1 MFKQPETFRATAPGK
16 FLMLAGGTAARE
28 AACHCVRVT
37 STGREQVWDSVP
49 GPLERD
55 VRLWQTVPS
64 KVWQHV
70 PEGFYLIFLL
80 KRCQQALNHGK
91 KQASQNTHPYQNSSP
106 ILEQIQLEEFE
117 KRWVN
122 FGVTSIGVQ
131 SQEENQQVP
140 RGPYGHGR
148 LCASLAT
155 VQCLGFMPTAEKPQE
170 KNIYS
175 AFRGQSQ
182 ESGTPELL
190 GVQDH
195 VHPAMGTG
203 KLISSSKIQEY
214 FHQKKKKNSNA
225 GLHAILFGNS
235 HSHFASLNGTN
246 TWWEDVGKFILYAA
260 QMDKLFYLM

>member
-28 AACHCVRVT
+28 AVCHCVRVT

-122 FGVTSIGVQ
+122 FWSDKHWSTESRRK
-131 SQEENQQVP
+131 P
-140 RGPYGHGR
+140 AGPQR
-148 LCASLAT
+148 AIWSRKA
-155 VQCLGFMPTAEKPQE
+155 LGFPGHSTMSGFHAYCWKTTREEYIFCFQ
-170 KNIYS
+170 
-175 AFRGQSQ
+175 RT
-182 ESGTPELL
+182 ESGIWHSWVAGSPRPCTP
-190 GVQDH
+190 
-195 VHPAMGTG
+195 
-203 KLISSSKIQEY
+203 
-214 FHQKKKKNSNA
+214 SN
-225 GLHAILFGNS
+225 GNWEINLF
-235 HSHFASLNGTN
+235 L
-246 TWWEDVGKFILYAA
+246 
-260 QMDKLFYLM
+260 